1 MPDGHT
7 MGWFSGRHSMRTT
20 LGFATSGMPVLV
32 SSRPIRPLI
41 SEPDPRSG
49 GVDMSD
55 SCLRG
60 ESPIGVVSK
69 SSDFMA
75 LFLSNYDSRHAV
87 RTTAGIFA
95 MGSKPTGITRHRR
108 PNASAHMPVVSLS
121 EPFFRPS
128 RQMPALPRM
137 HWHAGLNDKNHAA
150 KLL

>member
-20 LGFATSGMPVLV
+20 LGFATSRMPVLV
-32 SSRPIRPLI
+32 SGRPIRPLVW
-41 SEPDPRSG
+41 EPDPRSG

-69 SSDFMA
+69 SGDFMA
-75 LFLSNYDSRHAV
+75 LFLSNYDSKGAV
-87 RTTAGIFA
+87 CTTAGVFA
-95 MGSKPTGITRHRR
+95 MGSKPTGITRHRC
-108 PNASAHMPVVSLS
+108 PNTSAHMPVVSLS

-137 HWHAGLNDKNHAA
+137 HWAHWANDKNHAA
-150 KLL
+150 KPL